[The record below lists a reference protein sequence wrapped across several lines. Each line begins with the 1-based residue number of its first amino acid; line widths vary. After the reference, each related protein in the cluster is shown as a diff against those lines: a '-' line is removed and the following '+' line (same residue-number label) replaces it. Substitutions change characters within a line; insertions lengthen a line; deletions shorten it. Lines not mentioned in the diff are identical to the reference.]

1 MAKHGRRMTAHAQ
14 SPLALAKSS
23 LSKLAKRFH
32 SGPGDKFR
40 VKILNRELVQLSD
53 PARKLEPRDEI
64 SLLTIHPKNGS
75 VPLVVATEDPLALE
89 PAGDDVPKGQH
100 KLPIMVVRRV
110 GEECAA
116 SICDKNEPKET
127 LPNLNQFENY
137 LALAITYILS
147 SILPLR
153 EKSLPAVQ
161 KAVANNIQRLDFSKL
176 SDQPPPHQYPL
187 SPFGGDPFYLP
198 DDGNGC
204 GGGSGELPGGLPG
217 GCGSNYPDDDDS
229 SHGAGQGSNGEGGDG
244 SQGKGKGADTNS
256 PQFAC
261 PFFRHDPFLYEKCL
275 KFKLS
280 RYSDVKQHIKRYHV
294 VDSYYCHSCM
304 QQWKTHCPEYEAH
317 MAAGCT
323 KASTHK
329 YLDKEEV
336 DTIIGRSRVRGRTGM
351 DNWMEMWRRLFP
363 EDEKHVSPFLDTY
376 FVEMTKACRDRNRP
390 KIEEKLKSWIAAG
403 GEPTPKRMREMVTEI
418 QDLCLNT
425 APVEARPSRVPN
437 HVYAKSTGSLSVQVQ
452 ESRPRN
458 HSDPGPSSLAVP
470 CGNQAPATAPLMY
483 SQGSSEQYLSVPPR
497 EYRPSRNSLPFHTQ
511 SMATQEQPFLG
522 QRSSSFS
529 GGFAAATTT
538 DFSATQS
545 DMFNAANGLQYN
557 EAADPSLLHVLEQY
571 PTMASPWG
579 IEDNSLGA
587 AQGLDSVAGR
597 VQLDFESPY
606 LQDIPPH
613 IGPQGLLAAD
623 PRMINTSELGSIGTG
638 NTPHLIDVPSPSS
651 SARSIQLTQ
660 PKRKASKS
668 DAKQPTAKRG
678 PTRYSG

>member
-1 MAKHGRRMTAHAQ
+1 MANHGRRMTAHAQ

-40 VKILNRELVQLSD
+40 VKIFKRELVQLSD

-75 VPLVVATEDPLALE
+75 APLVVAAEDPLAVE
-89 PAGDDVPKGQH
+89 PAGDAPKGPH
-100 KLPIMVVRRV
+100 KLPIMVVRRI
-110 GEECAA
+110 GEECA
-116 SICDKNEPKET
+116 SICDENESKKT
-127 LPNLNQFENY
+127 SASPNHPENY
-137 LALAITYILS
+137 LAFAITYILS
-147 SILPLR
+147 SILPLT
-153 EKSLPAVQ
+153 EKSLPSVQ
-161 KAVANNIQRLDFSKL
+161 KAVASNIQHLDFSQL
-176 SDQPPPHQYPL
+176 SSQPPPHQYPL

-198 DDGNGC
+198 DDNDGC
-204 GGGSGELPGGLPG
+204 GGGCGELPGGLPG

-244 SQGKGKGADTNS
+244 SQGKGKGADTNN

-294 VDSYYCHSCM
+294 VESYYCHSCM
-304 QQWKTHCPEYEAH
+304 QQWKTDCPEYKAH

-336 DTIIGRSRVRGRTGM
+336 ETIIGRSRARGRTGM

-363 EDEKHVSPFLDTY
+363 DDDKLVSPFLDTY
-376 FVEMTKACRDRNRP
+376 FVEMANACRDRNRL

-403 GEPTPKRMREMVTEI
+403 GEPTPERMCEMVTEI

-425 APVEARPSRVPN
+425 APVEPRVSRMPN
-437 HVYAKSTGSLSVQVQ
+437 HVYAKSTGSLSSQVQ

-470 CGNQAPATAPLMY
+470 CENHAPATAPLIY
-483 SQGSSEQYLSVPPR
+483 SQGNNEQYLSVPPR
-497 EYRPSRNSLPFHTQ
+497 EYRPSRNSTSAIPFHTQ
-511 SMATQEQPFLG
+511 PMATPEFLG
-522 QRSSSFS
+522 PRSSSFS
-529 GGFAAATTT
+529 GGFTT
-538 DFSATQS
+538 DFSATQN

-557 EAADPSLLHVLEQY
+557 EAADSSLLHVLEQY

-579 IEDNSLGA
+579 IEHNSLGA

-597 VQLDFESPY
+597 VQLDLESSY

-613 IGPQGLLAAD
+613 IGPQDLLGAD
-623 PRMINTSELGSIGTG
+623 SGMINTSELGSIGTR

>member
-1 MAKHGRRMTAHAQ
+1 MANHGRRMTAHGQ

-40 VKILNRELVQLSD
+40 VKILKRELVQLSD
-53 PARKLEPRDEI
+53 PARKLEPRDEL

-75 VPLVVATEDPLALE
+75 APLVVTAEDPLVVE
-89 PAGDDVPKGQH
+89 PTGDMPKGQH
-100 KLPIMVVRRV
+100 KLPIMVVRQM
-110 GEECAA
+110 GEECT
-116 SICDKNEPKET
+116 SICDENESKKTSPS
-127 LPNLNQFENY
+127 PNHPENY
-137 LALAITYILS
+137 LAFAIAYILS
-147 SILPLR
+147 SFLPLT

-161 KAVANNIQRLDFSKL
+161 KAVANNIEHPDFSEL
-176 SDQPPPHQYPL
+176 SSQPPPHQYPL

-198 DDGNGC
+198 DGGNGYGEGC
-204 GGGSGELPGGLPG
+204 GELPGGLPG

-304 QQWKTHCPEYEAH
+304 QKWKTDCPEYEAH

-336 DTIIGRSRVRGRTGM
+336 ETIIGRSRARGRTGM

-363 EDEKHVSPFLDTY
+363 EDEKLVSPFLDTY
-376 FVEMTKACRDRNRP
+376 FVEMTNACRDRNRL

-403 GEPTPKRMREMVTEI
+403 GEPTPEEMREMVTEI

-437 HVYAKSTGSLSVQVQ
+437 HVYAKSTGSLSIQVQ

-470 CGNQAPATAPLMY
+470 CENHAPATAPLMY
-483 SQGSSEQYLSVPPR
+483 SQGSNEQYLLVPPR
-497 EYRPSRNSLPFHTQ
+497 EYRPSRNSMSALPFHTQ
-511 SMATQEQPFLG
+511 PMATQEQPFLG
-522 QRSSSFS
+522 PRSSSFS
-529 GGFAAATTT
+529 GGFTTT
-538 DFSATQS
+538 DSMFSATQN
-545 DMFNAANGLQYN
+545 DVFNAANGLQYS
-557 EAADPSLLHVLEQY
+557 EAADSSLLLEAY

-579 IEDNSLGA
+579 IEDGLGA

-597 VQLDFESPY
+597 VQLDFEPPY

-613 IGPQGLLAAD
+613 IGPQGLLGAD
-623 PRMINTSELGSIGTG
+623 SGMINTPELGSIGTR

-678 PTRYSG
+678 ATRYSG